1 MSVSQKWA
9 QALSNTI
16 KLTQDIQ
23 LQFHCVMTKLSLG
36 SVTITYGVLGSV
48 EVQWR
53 VIGFPLRR
61 VSAGAKTERFF
72 SAGPRSLHYQTIFA
86 THSLVPYPSE
96 PLWRRGVAVG
106 VIGFCQSVG
115 EGISQHGKKMLDAY
129 LSTSKQ
135 SVSVV
140 AFFHL

>member
-1 MSVSQKWA
+1 MSGSQKWA

-23 LQFHCVMTKLSLG
+23 FHCVITKLSLG

-48 EVQWR
+48 EVQR
-53 VIGFPLRR
+53 PVIGFPLRR

-115 EGISQHGKKMLDAY
+115 EGISQHGKKILGAY